1 VQKETLKILSEQIF
15 QGRSWENLKKGIPP
29 KECEL
34 MVLTLPRAD
43 DKLLVVLKAMPY
55 WYVRHLQVLGVCVR
69 SKKLEKRKQD
79 NLVLFMSSLRAQ
91 GDGFE
96 TVYPN
101 INVLKKDFIQ

>member
-1 VQKETLKILSEQIF
+1 M
-15 QGRSWENLKKGIPP
+15 KKGIPP

-55 WYVRHLQVLGVCVR
+55 WYVRHLQVLVVCVH

-79 NLVLFMSSLRAQ
+79 NLVLFISSLRAQ